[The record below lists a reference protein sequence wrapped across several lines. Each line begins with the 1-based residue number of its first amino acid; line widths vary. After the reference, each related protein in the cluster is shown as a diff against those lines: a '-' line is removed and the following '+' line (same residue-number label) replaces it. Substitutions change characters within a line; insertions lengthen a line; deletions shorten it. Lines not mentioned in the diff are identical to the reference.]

1 MKNVGNTIADLRGKT
16 RGQIVTK
23 DEGDYETARKV
34 YNGMIDRRPLAVVRA
49 AGVADVMATVDFA
62 RENDLAL
69 SIRGGAHSVPGF
81 GTNDG
86 GIVIDLGRMKG
97 IRVDAAART
106 ARAEGG
112 CTWGDF
118 FHATYPFGLAAPGG
132 IVSTTGVGGLTL
144 GGGIGYLT
152 RGHGLSIDNL
162 ISADVVTADG
172 SFVVASEKQ
181 NADLFWA
188 LRGGGGNYGV
198 VTSFEYA
205 LHPVKDVFV
214 GLVFYELSAARQ
226 VLEFYREYIAK
237 APEQMGAFFAYQIAP
252 PLPFIPE
259 NRHGQTFAL
268 IVACWTGALEE
279 GEKQLEPIRKAGPVA
294 AELVTP
300 MPFPAL
306 NSAFDGLLPSG
317 LQHYWKASFASE
329 LTGGAIAAHL
339 EHGPRIPV
347 VNSAMHIY
355 PINGAAN
362 RVPSDATAFAYRD
375 ARFATVIAGMWP
387 DPADNAKNTKWVR
400 EYYAALQPHSSAG
413 GYVNF
418 MADDDQGR
426 IRDNYKG
433 NYDRLVAIKRKYD
446 AGNVFRVNQNIKP

>member
-86 GIVIDLGRMKG
+86 GIVMDLGRMKG

-181 NADLFWA
+181 NADLFW
-188 LRGGGGNYGV
+188 
-198 VTSFEYA
+198 
-205 LHPVKDVFV
+205 
-214 GLVFYELSAARQ
+214 
-226 VLEFYREYIAK
+226 
-237 APEQMGAFFAYQIAP
+237 
-252 PLPFIPE
+252 
-259 NRHGQTFAL
+259 
-268 IVACWTGALEE
+268 
-279 GEKQLEPIRKAGPVA
+279 
-294 AELVTP
+294 
-300 MPFPAL
+300 
-306 NSAFDGLLPSG
+306 
-317 LQHYWKASFASE
+317 
-329 LTGGAIAAHL
+329 
-339 EHGPRIPV
+339 
-347 VNSAMHIY
+347 
-355 PINGAAN
+355 
-362 RVPSDATAFAYRD
+362 
-375 ARFATVIAGMWP
+375 
-387 DPADNAKNTKWVR
+387 
-400 EYYAALQPHSSAG
+400 
-413 GYVNF
+413 
-418 MADDDQGR
+418 
-426 IRDNYKG
+426 
-433 NYDRLVAIKRKYD
+433 
-446 AGNVFRVNQNIKP
+446 